1 MSSTNGNVI
10 DKEVYPTPSDAV
22 AALMAV
28 LNINPTDRFL
38 EPCKGDGA
46 IYDAVPLP
54 TAQKE
59 WAEIRQGRDYLETNW
74 GGQFDLI
81 ITNPPFSLTEQFLEK
96 SMSELALGGTLIY
109 LQRVNF
115 LGSRKR
121 VPFWSRIGFPNKTP
135 VLVPRP
141 RFVNGGSDSCEYC
154 WFIWDQGDRVNL
166 PDGLSHL
173 IATDGGIRSSAA

>member
-10 DKEVYPTPSDAV
+10 DKEVYPTPADAV
-22 AALMAV
+22 AALMGV

-59 WAEIRQGRDYLETNW
+59 WAEIRLGRDYLATNW
-74 GGQFDLI
+74 GEKFDLI

-96 SMSELALGGTLIY
+96 SMSELAPWGTLIY

-115 LGSRKR
+115 FGSIKR
-121 VPFWSRIGFPNKTP
+121 VPFIARIGFPNKTP
-135 VLVPRP
+135 VIIPRP
-141 RFVNGGSDSCEYC
+141 RFAKGGTDSCEYA
-154 WFIWDQGDRVNL
+154 WMVWDRGGRFNVPN
-166 PDGLSHL
+166 GISHL
-173 IATDGGIRSSAA
+173 LTRAA

>member
-59 WAEIRQGRDYLETNW
+59 WAEIRLGRDYLATNW
-74 GGQFDLI
+74 GEKFDLI
-81 ITNPPFSLTEQFLEK
+81 ITNPPFSLTEQFIEK
-96 SMSELALGGTLIY
+96 SMSELAPWGTLITCS
-109 LQRVNF
+109 
-115 LGSRKR
+115 GST
-121 VPFWSRIGFPNKTP
+121 S
-135 VLVPRP
+135 
-141 RFVNGGSDSCEYC
+141 
-154 WFIWDQGDRVNL
+154 
-166 PDGLSHL
+166 
-173 IATDGGIRSSAA
+173 